1 MVFSSLPFLFF
12 FLPATLILYFLMPQ
26 KGKNAVLLIVSL
38 LFYGY
43 GEPVYI
49 LLMIGSILLNYVSG
63 LLLGK
68 FDGSAKKRKAV
79 LVICVILN
87 LSLLGFF
94 KYASLFVSTIKV
106 LPVFSFLPDPQIAL
120 PIGISFYTFQSM
132 SYVIDTYRRNCAP
145 QKNVVT
151 FGTYVA
157 LFPQLIAGP
166 IVRYVDVEKQLQHRT
181 HSMEKFS
188 NGVRM
193 FLFGLCKKVLLANAL
208 GSIWDQCKATAG
220 QNSTLTAWIGIL
232 AFTFQ
237 IFFDFSGYSDMAV
250 GLGKMFGFEFVRNFN
265 YPYTATSI
273 TDFWRKWHISL
284 GTWFREYV
292 YIPLGGNRKGKA
304 RQTLNIFIVWAL
316 TGIWHGASWN
326 FMLWGLY
333 FGVLLTIEKF
343 GLLKW
348 LQKAPKFVAHLYT
361 MLCVV
366 LGWVLFDFTK
376 LGEMGAYFA
385 NLFTAQHSLYS
396 ADAVTLLLT
405 HLPLFVFAV
414 VFSVPTARAVF
425 ERCKEKRVY
434 RVLEPVLGAAAF
446 VLCIASLV
454 SSTYNPFLYFRF

>member
-12 FLPATLILYFLMPQ
+12 FFPATLILYFAVPD
-26 KGKNAVLLIVSL
+26 KAKNAVLLCASL

-43 GEPVYI
+43 GEPIYI
-49 LLMIGSILLNYVSG
+49 LLMIGSILLNYTAG
-63 LLLGK
+63 RLLGRFQRDK
-68 FDGSAKKRKAV
+68 KKRRTVLIVCVAV
-79 LVICVILN
+79 N
-87 LSLLGFF
+87 LLLLGFF
-94 KYASLFVSTIKV
+94 KYASLFVSTVKV

-132 SYVIDTYRRNCAP
+132 SYVIDTYRGNCAP

-166 IVRYVDVEKQLQHRT
+166 IVRYVDVEQQLQTRT
-181 HSMEKFS
+181 HTPEKFT
-188 NGVRM
+188 NGVRL

-208 GSIWDQCKATAG
+208 GAVWDGIKAAPGSNT
-220 QNSTLTAWIGIL
+220 TLAAWVGIL

-265 YPYTATSI
+265 YPYTADSI
-273 TDFWRKWHISL
+273 TDFWRRWHISL

-292 YIPLGGNRKGKA
+292 YIPLGGNRRGKA
-304 RQTLNIFIVWAL
+304 RQCLNIFIVWGL

-326 FMLWGLY
+326 FLLWGLY

-343 GLLKW
+343 GLLRR
-348 LQKAPKFVAHLYT
+348 LEKAPRFLAHVYT
-361 MLCVV
+361 LLFVV
-366 LGWVLFDFTK
+366 LGWVLFDFTR
-376 LGEMGAYFA
+376 LSEMGAYFA
-385 NLFTAQHSLYS
+385 DLFSWHNGFANG
-396 ADAVTLLLT
+396 DALALAVT
-405 HLPLFVFAV
+405 HLPLFALSV
-414 VFSVPTARAVF
+414 VFSASTARRAF
-425 ERCKEKRVY
+425 EAWKHKRAY
-434 RVLEPVLGAAAF
+434 RVLEPVLGVVAL
-446 VLCIASLV
+446 VLCIACLV

>member
-12 FLPATLILYFLMPQ
+12 FLPATLLVYYLVPA
-26 KGKNAVLLIVSL
+26 KAKNAVLLCFSL

-49 LLMIGSILLNYVSG
+49 LLMVGSILLNYTAG
-63 LLLGK
+63 RLLGA
-68 FDGSAKKRKAV
+68 FDNNEKKRKAV
-79 LVICVILN
+79 LVLCVIIN
-87 LSLLGFF
+87 LLLLGFF
-94 KYASLFVSTIKV
+94 KYASLFVATVKV

-145 QKNVVT
+145 QKNLIT

-166 IVRYVDVEKQLQHRT
+166 IVRYIDVEKQLQCRT
-181 HSMEKFS
+181 HSLEQFS

-193 FLFGLCKKVLLANAL
+193 FLYGLCKKVLLANAL
-208 GSIWDQCKATAG
+208 GAVWDSCKLSAG
-220 QNSTLTAWIGIL
+220 SNTTLLSWLGIL
-232 AFTFQ
+232 AFTMQ
-237 IFFDFSGYSDMAV
+237 IYFDFSGYSDMAV

-265 YPYTATSI
+265 YPYMADSI
-273 TDFWRKWHISL
+273 TDFWRRWHISL

-343 GLLKW
+343 GLLK
-348 LQKAPKFVAHLYT
+348 LLRKMPRAVGHIYT
-361 MLCVV
+361 LLCVI
-366 LGWVLFDFTK
+366 LGWVLFDFTH
-376 LGEMGAYFA
+376 LQEMGAYFK
-385 NLFTAQHSLYS
+385 NMFTAQNGLSSPESVAALM
-396 ADAVTLLLT
+396 T
-405 HLPLFVFAV
+405 HLPLFLIAAVCCFPVFRKA
-414 VFSVPTARAVF
+414 FEALKSRRA
-425 ERCKEKRVY
+425 Y
-434 RVLEPVLGAAAF
+434 RVLEPAVGLA
-446 VLCIASLV
+446 VCLLCVASLV

>member
-12 FLPATLILYFLMPQ
+12 FLPATLLCYFAVPQ
-26 KGKNAVLLIVSL
+26 KAKNAVLLIASL
-38 LFYGY
+38 LFYSY
-43 GEPVYI
+43 GEPIYI
-49 LLMIGSILLNYVSG
+49 LLMIGSILLNYTAG
-63 LLLGK
+63 RLLGR
-68 FDGSAKKRKAV
+68 FDDSAKKRKTVLIVCVAV
-79 LVICVILN
+79 N
-87 LSLLGFF
+87 LLLLGFF
-94 KYASLFVSTIKV
+94 KYASLFVSTVKV

-166 IVRYVDVEKQLQHRT
+166 IVRYVDVEDQLQHRT
-181 HSMEKFS
+181 HSVERFS
-188 NGVRM
+188 NGVRL

-208 GSIWDQCKATAG
+208 GAVWDGCKAAPGGNT
-220 QNSTLTAWIGIL
+220 TLAAWVGIL

-265 YPYTATSI
+265 YPYIADSI
-273 TDFWRKWHISL
+273 TDFWRRWHISL

-292 YIPLGGNRKGKA
+292 YIPLGGNRRGKA
-304 RQTLNIFIVWAL
+304 RQCLNIFIVWGL

-326 FMLWGLY
+326 FLLWGLY

-343 GLLKW
+343 VLLPR
-348 LQKAPKFVAHLYT
+348 LQKAPRFLAHVYT
-361 MLCVV
+361 LLFVV
-366 LGWVLFDFTK
+366 LGWVLFDFTR
-376 LGEMGAYFA
+376 LGDMGAYFSDLFSWHNGFA
-385 NLFTAQHSLYS
+385 N
-396 ADAVTLLLT
+396 ADAVTLAVT
-405 HLPLFVFAV
+405 HLPLFLFAV
-414 VFSVPTARAVF
+414 LFSAPTARKAF
-425 ERCKEKRVY
+425 EAWKSRRVY
-434 RVLEPVLGAAAF
+434 RALEPAIGVLALI
-446 VLCIASLV
+446 LCIACLV